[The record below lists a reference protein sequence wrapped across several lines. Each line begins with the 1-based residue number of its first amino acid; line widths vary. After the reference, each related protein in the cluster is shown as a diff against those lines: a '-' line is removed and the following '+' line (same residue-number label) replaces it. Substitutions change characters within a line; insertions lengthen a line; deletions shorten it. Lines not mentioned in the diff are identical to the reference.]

1 MSLLMLDMMCGW
13 VTTVA
18 IHTAGNILPW
28 IQIFHFSTIAS
39 GIFRR
44 LLHSMTT
51 HVINSIK
58 ILFQVGPERDVWYP
72 SHDWLHSKWD
82 RSPKT
87 LSSYDDE
94 RNKQHLTFI
103 QLKHSQVTSVYGVWH
118 YITEGWA
125 HLMLHCMNFSPC
137 ASLSLMLP
145 PPMLK
150 PSTTARLSPITSR
163 ARCLCSFRIC
173 HKKRDSHST
182 LYFIFIN
189 FSK

>member
-1 MSLLMLDMMCGW
+1 MITKKQSLFSIFGMPLSWM
-13 VTTVA
+13 VT
-18 IHTAGNILPW
+18 L
-28 IQIFHFSTIAS
+28 FSVCLLSSTKWGRVTWTLNTIVHCS
-39 GIFRR
+39 
-44 LLHSMTT
+44 
-51 HVINSIK
+51 VIVEPK
-58 ILFQVGPERDVWYP
+58 QLYWMREQCQCW
-72 SHDWLHSKWD
+72 WD

-118 YITEGWA
+118 YITVGWA